1 MEKKKKK
8 TIPGWG
14 RILILL
20 AVLAVFAGTYAGL
33 KAYNEKQAEE
43 NGSGTVMLSVNMSKV
58 VSFTYE
64 LDGAVYTFTRDDSK
78 SDWVYQQD
86 PSLELDQDAVTGMLS
101 TATAVSTDQIVAEN
115 LDQAAE
121 FGLDDPSFTVTM
133 VLKDGTVKTLYL
145 GSVNAMTSDY
155 YASVEGD
162 GQIFTLN
169 QDFYNAFT
177 SAEELAEAPPA
188 LSSSSY

>member
-1 MEKKKKK
+1 
-8 TIPGWG
+8 
-14 RILILL
+14 
-20 AVLAVFAGTYAGL
+20 
-33 KAYNEKQAEE
+33 
-43 NGSGTVMLSVNMSKV
+43 MLSVNMSKV

-86 PSLELDQDAVTGMLS
+86 PSLELVQDAVTGMLS

>member
-1 MEKKKKK
+1 METKKKK

-43 NGSGTVMLSVNMSKV
+43 NESGTVMLSVNMSKV

-64 LDGAVYTFTRDDSK
+64 LDGAVYTFTREDSK
-78 SDWVYQQD
+78 SDWIYQQD

-101 TATAVSTDQIVAEN
+101 TATAVST
-115 LDQAAE
+115 
-121 FGLDDPSFTVTM
+121 
-133 VLKDGTVKTLYL
+133 
-145 GSVNAMTSDY
+145 
-155 YASVEGD
+155 ASV
-162 GQIFTLN
+162 
-169 QDFYNAFT
+169 
-177 SAEELAEAPPA
+177 
-188 LSSSSY
+188 